1 MQGTR
6 RMEWGSILPAG
17 YNATDRPPNKIFEG
31 NKSSIRIKKGFSNNP
46 KICIRWTGEG
56 TIEDQ
61 DK

>member
-1 MQGTR
+1 
-6 RMEWGSILPAG
+6 MEWGSILPAG